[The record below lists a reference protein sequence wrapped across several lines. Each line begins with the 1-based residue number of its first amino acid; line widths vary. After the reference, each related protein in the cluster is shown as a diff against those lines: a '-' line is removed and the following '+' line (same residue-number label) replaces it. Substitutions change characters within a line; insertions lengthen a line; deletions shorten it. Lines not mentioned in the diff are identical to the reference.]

1 MDGNWLY
8 YPYLFYCSL
17 IFDFCALCFGI
28 GKLFYEVVFF
38 VIQTLP
44 SEKRLSLPSAFSS
57 TSTSSTWKIS
67 PSIQILKFWNSS
79 PSIFFRKFCNWVF
92 QEWFSLRWR
101 GLLSVALHIVLFL
114 WSIIFLTMALSTNE
128 RTSIP
133 TEIEKVFLNINTGL
147 RCYNVILCQ
156 IKRLTFS
163 FPVTFISNY
172 SCLFWFYAT
181 PLLAYFFGVG
191 LTSCKTRDSYQVLSK
206 FVG

>member
-1 MDGNWLY
+1 
-8 YPYLFYCSL
+8 
-17 IFDFCALCFGI
+17 
-28 GKLFYEVVFF
+28 
-38 VIQTLP
+38 
-44 SEKRLSLPSAFSS
+44 
-57 TSTSSTWKIS
+57 
-67 PSIQILKFWNSS
+67 
-79 PSIFFRKFCNWVF
+79 
-92 QEWFSLRWR
+92 
-101 GLLSVALHIVLFL
+101 
-114 WSIIFLTMALSTNE
+114 MALSTNE

-181 PLLAYFFGVG
+181 PLPAYFFGVG